1 MQQRYGIGIF
11 RILHPVGKAVC
22 EVFSGVGF
30 GIVPQRRGGSF
41 CTKELFMLC
50 GESQRPIEKMPEFV
64 ERRAGFREIDGFLA
78 VVGGSNAAHV
88 QLLAEVADVVEVDTV
103 CPAGGVKG
111 GKHRL
116 RHLPQRHQVVIDV
129 DACRVYQ
136 SHRRG
141 QSLHGEGAGR
151 NGVKE
156 HGNVPAGDD
165 LVCIILLAAE
175 LKLLPDADAVFMI
188 GQRHA
193 ARIEYAVVN
202 GDLGCGKGAF
212 EQRSTA

>member
-1 MQQRYGIGIF
+1 MQQRYSIGISCV
-11 RILHPVGKAVC
+11 LHPIGKAVC

-50 GESQRPIEKMPEFV
+50 GESPRPIEEMSEFV
-64 ERRAGFREIDGFLA
+64 ERRAGLRDVDGFLA

-88 QLLAEVADVVEVDTV
+88 QLLAEFADVVEVDTV

-136 SHRRG
+136 CHRRG
-141 QSLHGEGAGR
+141 RSLHGEGAGQ

-156 HGNVPAGDD
+156 HGSVPAGND
-165 LVCIILLAAE
+165 LICSVRLAAE

-212 EQRSTA
+212 EQRSPA

>member
-1 MQQRYGIGIF
+1 MTRILESVCYPHQIFHIPKRHRSAFLQQRYGIGIF

-22 EVFSGVGF
+22 EVFSDVGF

-50 GESQRPIEKMPEFV
+50 GESQRPIEEMSEFM
-64 ERRAGFREIDGFLA
+64 ERRAGLREVDGFLA

-116 RHLPQRHQVVIDV
+116 RHLPQRHQV
-129 DACRVYQ
+129 
-136 SHRRG
+136 
-141 QSLHGEGAGR
+141 SLMLTPAAFTRATGAG
-151 NGVKE
+151 GASTVK
-156 HGNVPAGDD
+156 
-165 LVCIILLAAE
+165 
-175 LKLLPDADAVFMI
+175 
-188 GQRHA
+188 
-193 ARIEYAVVN
+193 ARVRMA
-202 GDLGCGKGAF
+202 
-212 EQRSTA
+212 

>member
-1 MQQRYGIGIF
+1 MQQRYSIGISCV
-11 RILHPVGKAVC
+11 LHPVGKAVC

-50 GESQRPIEKMPEFV
+50 GESPRPIEKMSKFV
-64 ERRAGFREIDGFLA
+64 ERRAGLRDVKGFLA
-78 VVGGSNAAHV
+78 VVGGSNATHV
-88 QLLAEVADVVEVDTV
+88 QLLAEFADVVEVDTV
-103 CPAGGVKG
+103 CPAGDVEG

-141 QSLHGEGAGR
+141 RSLHGEGAGQ

-156 HGNVPAGDD
+156 HGSVPAGND
-165 LVCIILLAAE
+165 LICSVRLAAE
-175 LKLLPDADAVFMI
+175 LKLLPDADAVFII

-212 EQRSTA
+212 EQRSPA

>member
-1 MQQRYGIGIF
+1 MDDA
-11 RILHPVGKAVC
+11 VGKAVC

-50 GESQRPIEKMPEFV
+50 GESPRPIEEMSEFM
-64 ERRAGFREIDGFLA
+64 ERRAGLRDVDGFLA

-88 QLLAEVADVVEVDTV
+88 QLLAEFADVVKVDAV
-103 CPAGGVKG
+103 CPAGGVEG

-141 QSLHGEGAGR
+141 RSLHGEGSGQ
-151 NGVKE
+151 NGAKE
-156 HGNVPAGDD
+156 HGSVPAGDD

-175 LKLLPDADAVFMI
+175 LKFFSNADAVFII
-188 GQRHA
+188 G
-193 ARIEYAVVN
+193 
-202 GDLGCGKGAF
+202 
-212 EQRSTA
+212 